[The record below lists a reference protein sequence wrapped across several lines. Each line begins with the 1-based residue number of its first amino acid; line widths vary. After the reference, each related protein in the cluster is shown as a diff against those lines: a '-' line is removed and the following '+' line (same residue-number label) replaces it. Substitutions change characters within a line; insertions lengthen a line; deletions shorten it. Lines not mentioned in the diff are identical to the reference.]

1 MPGVVWVAI
10 AVLVAITLVLVVGAS
25 RLQTLSHRVGSFPCS
40 ARASGN
46 PQGSWTLGIAQYAV
60 GRIEWWRC
68 WSLSPRAARTWYRD
82 RLEVTGRFPL
92 AAEDPAGQEARFL
105 VQCRY
110 DGMDFE
116 LNISA
121 GDYTGLASWL
131 EAAPPGRRDLVL

>member
-1 MPGVVWVAI
+1 MPGVIWIAI
-10 AVLVAITLVLVVGAS
+10 AVLGALALVLALGIS
-25 RLQTLSHRVGSFPCS
+25 RLRTLSRRVGSFNCN
-40 ARASGN
+40 ARPTGN
-46 PQGSWTLGIAQYAV
+46 PEGSWTPGIAQYAV

-92 AAEDPAGQEARFL
+92 AAEDPGQEARFL